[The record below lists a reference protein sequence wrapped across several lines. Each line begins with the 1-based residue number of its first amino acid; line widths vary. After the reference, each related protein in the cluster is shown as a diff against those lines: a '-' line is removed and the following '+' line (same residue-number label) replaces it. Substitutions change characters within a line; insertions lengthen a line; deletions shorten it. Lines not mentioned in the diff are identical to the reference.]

1 MAPKATH
8 DTAKPTR
15 IAPSVVSNDGGCE
28 SEAMRGQKSRKSV
41 AKSSTFN
48 FTSDKGS
55 LSHADIIKHPG
66 ADSSYPHTFS
76 DDERRCR
83 EKGLRGHRTHLPG
96 IIEWD
101 REYVA
106 GQRSDLDG
114 VDLSIR
120 QVIDGR

>member
-1 MAPKATH
+1 MAKAAHLTL
-8 DTAKPTR
+8 PVTR
-15 IAPSVVSNDGGCE
+15 
-28 SEAMRGQKSRKSV
+28 
-41 AKSSTFN
+41 
-48 FTSDKGS
+48 GS

-114 VDLSIR
+114 GDLSIR